1 MSNKL
6 RNSLQRNFYLRDE
19 RDLLDKQI
27 ALLKENNYPL
37 EEIQALE
44 KQRAM
49 VDEAF
54 NKKTHDSNEPETI
67 GQKSYDYSYEPDR
80 DIWDKVNGN
89 YPDGADGERMRQY
102 DNRRAMIEK
111 VNNGTYSLD
120 DYINSTYQTIPQMS
134 ALSKSNQPTAQPN
147 INPQEQGFWTV
158 ENAKKYLR
166 QAKQLGYT
174 AINGYSMGYLDELYG
189 AVESGA
195 YGATEAFLKAFAGY
209 NPKESTWDSMKET
222 YVQGRDDM
230 RRELQQIKDEQPIL
244 ANIADAAGSS
254 LSPSI
259 FSKGK
264 QVGLVRNTLIPRVE
278 PWTYGTVGSA
288 VKNQMKNAIANSVL
302 SGIGNSEENTLSEYA
317 KNAGKSMI
325 GNIAGSKAGNALFGR
340 NLEHVLG
347 RATVDTV
354 TNYAVNSGLNSIED
368 YLRKK

>member
-1 MSNKL
+1 MSDKL
-6 RNSLQRNFYLRDE
+6 RNLLKRNFYLRDE

-44 KQRAM
+44 KQRAL
-49 VDEAF
+49 VDEVF

-89 YPDGADGERMRQY
+89 YPDGADGTRMRQY
-102 DNRRAMIEK
+102 DNRMAMIKK
-111 VNNGTYSLD
+111 VNNGTYSLA
-120 DYINSTYQTIPQMS
+120 DYINAAYQTIPQTTAMPKS
-134 ALSKSNQPTAQPN
+134 SQSTAQSSSNQ
-147 INPQEQGFWTV
+147 QEEGFWTV

-195 YGATEAFLKAFAGY
+195 YGATEAFLKAFADY
-209 NPKESTWDSMKET
+209 KPKEITWDSMKET
-222 YVQGRDDM
+222 YIQGRDDM

-254 LSPSI
+254 LSMPI
-259 FSKGK
+259 FYKGK
-264 QVGLVRNTLIPRVE
+264 QIGLIRNTRIPRVE
-278 PWTYGTVGSA
+278 PWSYGTVGSA
-288 VKNQMKNAIANSVL
+288 VKKQMNNAIANSVL
-302 SGIGNSEENTLSEYA
+302 CGIGNSEENTLSEYA
-317 KNAGKSMI
+317 KNAGKSMV

-340 NLEHVLG
+340 NLDHALG
-347 RATVDTV
+347 RATVDTAI
-354 TNYAVNSGLNSIED
+354 NYAVNSGLNSIED

>member
-1 MSNKL
+1 MSDKL
-6 RNSLQRNFYLRDE
+6 RNLLKRNFYLRDE

-44 KQRAM
+44 KQRAL
-49 VDEAF
+49 VDEVF

-89 YPDGADGERMRQY
+89 YPDGADGTRMRQY
-102 DNRRAMIEK
+102 DNRMAMIKK
-111 VNNGTYSLD
+111 VNNGTYSLA
-120 DYINSTYQTIPQMS
+120 DYINAAYQTIPQTTAMPKS
-134 ALSKSNQPTAQPN
+134 SQSTAQSSSNQ
-147 INPQEQGFWTV
+147 QEEGFWTV

-195 YGATEAFLKAFAGY
+195 YGATEAFLKAFADY
-209 NPKESTWDSMKET
+209 KPKEITWDSMKET

-288 VKNQMKNAIANSVL
+288 VKNQMKNAIANGVL

-317 KNAGKSMI
+317 QNIGKNVTENLITNKI
-325 GNIAGSKAGNALFGR
+325 GNKMFGR
-340 NLEHVLG
+340 NLEHSLG
-347 RATVDTV
+347 RAAIGFTADL
-354 TNYAVNSGLNSIED
+354 GLNNLED